1 MEEIL
6 KQILGKLDGLEQRFD
21 GLEQRFDG
29 FEQRFDGFEQ
39 RVDGLEQEVKTG
51 FQQTNDRLDKL
62 EKDLK
67 AVYDQVADNTERH
80 TEMMMKMDRV
90 ENAVEFLAHKEFE
103 NEKEIYFM
111 KRRIREES
119 LNKRST
125 A

>member
-21 GLEQRFDG
+21 G
-29 FEQRFDGFEQ
+29 FEQRFDG
-39 RVDGLEQEVKTG
+39 LEQEVRTG

-67 AVYDQVADNTERH
+67 AVYDQVADN